1 MEKMVPNFAF
11 NEGIRKKAEQK
22 ETFFK
27 KNNTIVTASGGRRD
41 SNPGSHK
48 ENQAMPLSYKT
59 LTCLYIYIY
68 IYIERERE
76 RERERESE
84 EQETSLFKNKPAC
97 VLFQNGTRS

>member
-41 SNPGSHK
+41 SNPGYK
-48 ENQAMPLSYKT
+48 ENQAMPQSYKT

-68 IYIERERE
+68 RE